1 MRMVAATL
9 NFNSQDGKCI
19 KGRDCK
25 WDHTE
30 RGMRHCLKQTI
41 ARCRSSK
48 YFPNMEEFI
57 RMCKEPGAL
66 GNSKPGALAAGTL
79 KLNRPMRDS
88 KPDVTL
94 LESNM
99 ERS

>member
-1 MRMVAATL
+1 M
-9 NFNSQDGKCI
+9 K
-19 KGRDCK
+19 
-25 WDHTE
+25 
-30 RGMRHCLKQTI
+30 HCLKQTI

-66 GNSKPGALAAGTL
+66 GNSKPDHWVAGTS
-79 KLNRPMRDS
+79 KPNWSMRDS

-94 LESNM
+94 LESNRD
-99 ERS
+99 RS